1 MIVDAFACVV
11 LYRDVPLHR
20 AYVQMLTE
28 KTKKKNGEE
37 EKKKKKSLQSTLFTN
52 YMPIDGIEPP
62 TSDSLESFY
71 FSGMKISIPYELYT
85 KSALYP

>member
-37 EKKKKKSLQSTLFTN
+37 EKKKFAKHPLHK
-52 YMPIDGIEPP
+52 
-62 TSDSLESFY
+62 
-71 FSGMKISIPYELYT
+71 LY
-85 KSALYP
+85 AH

>member
-1 MIVDAFACVV
+1 MLVEHSRARRRRIDDGKRERMMMIVDAFACVV

-37 EKKKKKSLQSTLFTN
+37 EKKKFAKHPLSKLCPLT
-52 YMPIDGIEPP
+52 
-62 TSDSLESFY
+62 ESNRR
-71 FSGMKISIPYELYT
+71 PQT
-85 KSALYP
+85 R

>member
-1 MIVDAFACVV
+1 M
-11 LYRDVPLHR
+11 
-20 AYVQMLTE
+20 
-28 KTKKKNGEE
+28 

-62 TSDSLESFY
+62 TSDSLESIY
-71 FSGMKISIPYELYT
+71 FSGMKISIPYEFYT